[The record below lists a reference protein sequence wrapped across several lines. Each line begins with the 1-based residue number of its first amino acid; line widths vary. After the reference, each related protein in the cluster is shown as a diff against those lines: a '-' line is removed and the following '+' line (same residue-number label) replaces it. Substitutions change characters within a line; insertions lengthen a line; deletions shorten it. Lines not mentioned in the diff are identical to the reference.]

1 MRAMLHINIQ
11 PHKKEACQL
20 TAGHQSSIT
29 THNLVFYLYMLI
41 VSIVELC
48 VLLLRQVGISMS
60 ERLSVNQQALYAVA
74 NHALAEHNTN
84 VSLGRTL
91 MLMLMMQP
99 PGGILVVYM
108 WGGQRGGQME
118 LHIMNPKKY
127 MSLRFYTQ
135 KNTWYQN
142 FLPQKNYKT

>member
-1 MRAMLHINIQ
+1 
-11 PHKKEACQL
+11 
-20 TAGHQSSIT
+20 
-29 THNLVFYLYMLI
+29 
-41 VSIVELC
+41 
-48 VLLLRQVGISMS
+48 MS

-84 VSLGRTL
+84 IRLGRTL

-142 FLPQKNYKT
+142 FLPPKNYKT